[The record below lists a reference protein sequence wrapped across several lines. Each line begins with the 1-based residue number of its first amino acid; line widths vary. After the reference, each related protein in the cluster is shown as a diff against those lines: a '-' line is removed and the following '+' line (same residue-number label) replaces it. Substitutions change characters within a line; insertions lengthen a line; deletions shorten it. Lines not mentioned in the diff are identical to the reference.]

1 MVYPGW
7 VPDLTRYRANVAA
20 AVFNEDG
27 RILIARRIGATGPYV
42 WQMPQGGI
50 DPGERPEDAVLREL
64 REETGIRGSLVA
76 PLGTIDRW
84 LTYDY
89 PKDVQERKA
98 RAGKD
103 EVGQKQRWFALRFL
117 GAATD
122 IDLAAEAKPE
132 FDEWRWTTLA
142 EVPGL
147 VIPWKRP
154 VYEAVAKAFAPYAI
168 PG

>member
-1 MVYPGW
+1 M
-7 VPDLTRYRANVAA
+7 AA

-27 RILIARRIGATGPYV
+27 RVLIAKRIGASGPYV

-64 REETGIRGSLVA
+64 REETGIHASLVE
-76 PLGTIDRW
+76 PLAAIDRW

-98 RAGKD
+98 RAGK
-103 EVGQKQRWFALRFL
+103 EERGQKQRWFALRFL
-117 GAATD
+117 GRAAD

-132 FDEWRWTTLA
+132 FDEWRWATLA
-142 EVPGL
+142 EVPAL

-154 VYEAVAKAFAPYAI
+154 VYEVVAKAFAPYAT
-168 PG
+168 PS